1 MSQQIGLSSDV
12 TRGNAGPSKSPVFP
26 SSKLAPSEAPS
37 EFLESDAPRDSEWN
51 TRSCIAVIGAFSIM
65 FCSVG
70 FINAFG
76 VFQEYYAKN
85 MLANKTASEISW
97 LGSFNVFCMFGGTFV
112 AGYLNDKYGPK
123 FLVYGGSVVILLALF
138 MTSICKEYYQFFLA
152 QGFLLGI
159 GIASILLPAFT
170 IAAQHFTTYRGLALG
185 IVVSGSSLGGVIWP
199 IALNRLLTEVG
210 FGWAVRTVSFIQLP
224 LLIIGC
230 LSISTPIQ
238 KTDHTK
244 PKPDFSCVRNPVL
257 ILLALGLFLVYF
269 GLFTPFFYIEPWALS
284 LGLNSNFAFYTI
296 SIVNAASLFG
306 RIIPGLL
313 ADRFGCY
320 NIAVVAAISSGLVCT
335 CMIKATSV
343 AGITMFSLAYGFAS
357 GAIISLQGVCAA
369 KLVPPT
375 QFGIAMGSV
384 MTFLSIA
391 GLVGSPIN
399 GKILDVWGYLG
410 MSLFS
415 GMMMLLGGLVLL
427 AARLQLNSQLL
438 AKA

>member
-210 FGWAVRTVSFIQLP
+210 FGWAYI
-224 LLIIGC
+224 
-230 LSISTPIQ
+230 
-238 KTDHTK
+238 
-244 PKPDFSCVRNPVL
+244 
-257 ILLALGLFLVYF
+257 F

>member
-1 MSQQIGLSSDV
+1 
-12 TRGNAGPSKSPVFP
+12 
-26 SSKLAPSEAPS
+26 
-37 EFLESDAPRDSEWN
+37 
-51 TRSCIAVIGAFSIM
+51 
-65 FCSVG
+65 
-70 FINAFG
+70 
-76 VFQEYYAKN
+76 
-85 MLANKTASEISW
+85 
-97 LGSFNVFCMFGGTFV
+97 MFGGTFV
-112 AGYLNDKYGPK
+112 AGYLNAKYGPK
-123 FLVYGGSVVILLALF
+123 LLVYGGSVVILLALF
-138 MTSICKEYYQFFLA
+138 MTSLCKEYYQFFLA

-185 IVVSGSSLGGVIWP
+185 IVVSGSSLGGVMWS

-210 FGWAVRTVSFIQLP
+210 FGWAVRIVAFIQLP
-224 LLIIGC
+224 LLITGC
-230 LSISTPIQ
+230 LS
-238 KTDHTK
+238 
-244 PKPDFSCVRNPVL
+244 VRNPVL

-284 LGLNSNFAFYTI
+284 LRLDSNFAFCTV

-313 ADRFGCY
+313 ADRLGCY

-357 GAIISLQGVCAA
+357 GAIISLKGVCAA

-375 QFGIAMGSV
+375 QFEIAMGSV
-384 MTFLSIA
+384 MTFLSIP

-399 GKILDVWGYLG
+399 VKIIDIWGYLG

-427 AARLQLNSQLL
+427 AARLKLNSELL